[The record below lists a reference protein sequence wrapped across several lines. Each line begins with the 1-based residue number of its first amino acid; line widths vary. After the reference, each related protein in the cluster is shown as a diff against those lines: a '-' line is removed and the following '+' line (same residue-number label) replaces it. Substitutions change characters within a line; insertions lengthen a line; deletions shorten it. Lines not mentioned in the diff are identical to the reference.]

1 MNRTER
7 ALSLTSRDSAALSP
21 QCLRATLPCVGD
33 HEFEA
38 DATGARPSDDEPPRY
53 LVPLPRGNGN
63 TPLPVDI
70 RPTVGLRVF
79 IAVIMVA
86 WPLLSFATFG
96 HPGGGS
102 LITVLLIPA
111 VEVVGFRAWRM
122 RATTTDDELIVQNI
136 GRPRRVP
143 RDEIA
148 GFRRVVRRGRE
159 ASSPKV
165 EVSLLDGSTIDLE
178 ATANA
183 SRKLIADYIDA
194 LEHWRRAGPEH

>member
-1 MNRTER
+1 
-7 ALSLTSRDSAALSP
+7 
-21 QCLRATLPCVGD
+21 
-33 HEFEA
+33 
-38 DATGARPSDDEPPRY
+38 
-53 LVPLPRGNGN
+53 
-63 TPLPVDI
+63 
-70 RPTVGLRVF
+70 
-79 IAVIMVA
+79 MVA

-122 RATTTDDELIVQNI
+122 RATTADDELIVQNI

-194 LEHWRRAGPEH
+194 LEYWRRAGPEH